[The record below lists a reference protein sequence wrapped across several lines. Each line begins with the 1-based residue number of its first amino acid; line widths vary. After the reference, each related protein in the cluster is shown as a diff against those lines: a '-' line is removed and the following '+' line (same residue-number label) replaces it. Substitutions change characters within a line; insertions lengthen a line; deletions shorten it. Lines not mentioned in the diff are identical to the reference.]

1 MYYNIIYP
9 IFLLYSSLLYWLLS
23 YSNCIEILTLMEVI
37 HTNLGTT
44 GIYGLIYRFWDS
56 DLLSYLSGI
65 CGLFLPSRLFGL
77 FLYARTPFP
86 YHGFLILVL
95 FLVLVFFYMSPIK
108 SFFYIFLF
116 LSHVFFY
123 FYVTS

>member
-23 YSNCIEILTLMEVI
+23 YSNCIEILILMEVI

-77 FLYARTPFP
+77 FLYARTLP

-95 FLVLVFFYMSPIK
+95 FLVLVFYMSPIK